1 MTDCHV
7 FQHKLGRKAHR
18 GPHGPGGLHGLSL
31 MQRPAAAA
39 QDKGESMY
47 LDQAELASFLK
58 AHPDVAYLD
67 AVVIDLCGNAIG
79 KRLPVAQ
86 AAKMVAGGT
95 PVCGAMQ
102 LVDVR
107 GNTADPL
114 GHGFSDGDP
123 DGMARPLAGTLS
135 MIPWSGGRHAQVLC
149 EMTRATDLQPFWYE
163 PRRILRHVVDRFAET
178 GLTPVLALE
187 LEFYLI
193 DLARGDGDAP
203 LPAASP
209 LTGRRERQGQVL
221 SLSKLDEYA
230 GVISAIQAACATQ
243 NIPATTVISEYG
255 PGQFEVNLEHQADP
269 LRAADQAAL
278 LRRLVQAVARTQ
290 GFDATFMSKPFP
302 GLTGSGLHIHL
313 SLVDADGRNV
323 FDPARPD
330 GETRLGEAISG
341 LQATMGEAMAVFA
354 PNLNVYR
361 RFEPDVF
368 TPVTRDWGENN
379 RSVAFRLPA
388 VTDGAAR
395 RLEHRVAGAEANPY
409 LVTAMVLAGVHHGL
423 THPAD
428 PGPKHEGN
436 AGAEVDETLPL
447 TMWDALAAWKAATI
461 LPGYVGADYIDM
473 YHAVKTAE
481 FTEFC
486 REISAREFRWYL

>member
-1 MTDCHV
+1 
-7 FQHKLGRKAHR
+7 
-18 GPHGPGGLHGLSL
+18 
-31 MQRPAAAA
+31 
-39 QDKGESMY
+39 MY
-47 LDQAELASFLK
+47 LDHAELAQFLK
-58 AHPDVAYLD
+58 AHPDVAYVD

-123 DGMARPLAGTLS
+123 DGMARPLSGTFS
-135 MIPWSGGRHAQVLC
+135 VVPWSGGRHAQVLC
-149 EMTRATDLQPFWYE
+149 EMTSAADLQPFWYE
-163 PRRILRHVVDRFAET
+163 PRRILRQVTDRFAET

-193 DLARGDGDAP
+193 DLARDDGDAP

-221 SLSKLDEYA
+221 SLAKLDEYA
-230 GVISAIQAACATQ
+230 GVISAIQSACAAQ

-255 PGQFEVNLEHQADP
+255 PGQFEVNLDHQSDP
-269 LRAADQAAL
+269 LRAADHAAL
-278 LRRLVQAVARTQ
+278 LRRLVQATARQQ

-302 GLTGSGLHIHL
+302 GLSGSGLHIHL
-313 SLVDADGRNV
+313 SLVDDQGRNV

-330 GETRLGEAISG
+330 GEALLGQAVSG
-341 LQATMGEAMAVFA
+341 LQATMAEAMAVFA

-361 RFEPDVF
+361 RFEPDAF

-379 RSVAFRLPA
+379 RSVAFRLPP
-388 VTDGAAR
+388 VTEGTAR

-428 PGPKHEGN
+428 PGPKHCGN
-436 AGAEVDETLPL
+436 AGSEVDGTLPL
-447 TMWDALAAWKAATI
+447 TLWDALAAWKGADI
-461 LPGYVGADYIDM
+461 LPDYVGADYIQM

-481 FTEFC
+481 FTEFMAAISP
-486 REISAREFRWYL
+486 REYRWYL